1 MAKADLT
8 VIGFSVG
15 ARQFRVAA
23 SATKFF
29 AGEPV
34 NSLATFSSGAA
45 SVNTV
50 VVLTDNKPVIGTD
63 NFVGVAAQQTAVD
76 STGTVTAQ
84 KILVEVP
91 VPNLTIIRGKAKVA
105 TNIATDSQL
114 LGVLWDQLV
123 FDLTT
128 AVYTIDETAQ
138 ANTGALTCLNG
149 DTVKGTLDVT
159 VDARAM
165 RTVVS

>member
-1 MAKADLT
+1 MKADLT
-8 VIGFSVG
+8 MIGFSVG

-23 SATKFF
+23 SATQFF

-34 NSLATFSSGAA
+34 NFAGTLSSGAA

-50 VVLTDNKPVIGTD
+50 VALTDNKPVIGTD
-63 NFVGVAAQQTAVD
+63 SFVGVAAQ
-76 STGTVTAQ
+76 TVALNSSGSVLAQ

-91 VPNLTIIRGKAKVA
+91 VPNLSIIRGKAKVA
-105 TNIATDSQL
+105 SNIATDSQL
-114 LGVLWDQLV
+114 LGVLWDVVV

-138 ANTGALTCLNG
+138 ANTGALTILNG
-149 DTVKGTLDVT
+149 DTIKGTLDVT

-165 RTVVS
+165 RYAVS